1 MQTRQQT
8 RQLMEHAVKPMMER
22 LYVALAATLLAL
34 ALPTKALFAA
44 PVAQDATTGS
54 EPSLWMV
61 LLPLLAASLAV
72 ERLIEVLWNYID
84 WTLLNT
90 RGWEPA
96 NLRASQYTHFKS
108 GTSLVLAVVMGVIVA
123 NYTGMRLF
131 DYLRPL
137 TPRLLESVPS
147 VWDVLITGFVI
158 GAATKPIHDLLGIIT
173 QTKNL
178 LGSSALKQREAAGS
192 MMADAVLKL
201 AQSDAQALID
211 VPGVGPARLATGG
224 RRHDD
229 DDDEPNSP
237 TISTTDQYIR
247 TIHERTTN

>member
-1 MQTRQQT
+1 MFAMQTKQV
-8 RQLMEHAVKPMMER
+8 LDR
-22 LYVALAATLLAL
+22 LGWSVAAATLAL
-34 ALPTKALFAA
+34 GLSAKSLLAA
-44 PVAQDATTGS
+44 PVTQEVVENSD
-54 EPSLWMV
+54 PSLWMV

-108 GTSLVLAVVMGVIVA
+108 GTSLVLAVVLGVIIA

-137 TPRLLESVPS
+137 TPRLLESVPA

-192 MMADAVLKL
+192 MMAEGVLKL
-201 AQSDAQALID
+201 AQSDAQAMID
-211 VPGVGPARLATGG
+211 VPGVGPARLATGN
-224 RRHDD
+224 RRHGD
-229 DDDEPNSP
+229 DDDEPLP
-237 TISTTDQYIR
+237 TSISTTEQYIR
-247 TIHERTTN
+247 TIHERTTS

>member
-1 MQTRQQT
+1 MLAMQTR
-8 RQLMEHAVKPMMER
+8 HIVDR
-22 LYVALAATLLAL
+22 LSWGLAASALAV
-34 ALPTKALFAA
+34 ALPTKALLAA
-44 PVAQDATTGS
+44 PHAQDAVENS
-54 EPSLWMV
+54 DPSLWMV

-84 WTLLNT
+84 WGLLNT

-96 NLRASQYTHFKS
+96 QLRASQYTHFKS
-108 GTSLVLAVVMGVIVA
+108 GTSLVLAVVIGVIVA

-137 TPRLLESVPS
+137 TPRLLDSVPS

-192 MMADAVLKL
+192 MMAEGVLKL

-229 DDDEPNSP
+229 DDEPVSP
-237 TISTTDQYIR
+237 SISTTDQYIR
-247 TIHERTTN
+247 TIHERTTS